1 MVFTYPFLYCL
12 TVPPQIIPFDFT
24 DDPVNSEDMSSLT
37 CTVSKGDF
45 PIAIVWTLNNR
56 SVDTVQGIS
65 VMRTNKRISQ
75 LSIDSVQA
83 EHAGEFT
90 CSAKNPAG
98 TAAYSAIL
106 HVNGTTKILFLCF
119 STSSN
124 HTF

>member
-1 MVFTYPFLYCL
+1 MVFTNPFLYYL

-106 HVNGTTKILFLCF
+106 HVNGTTKIFLLCF